1 MSGYIQSDPRSSAEG
16 RSRARET
23 ERSDRTRRTEKRGY
37 SAAEKPRRVS
47 MESTEKILAK
57 FTVSFSRSKGLEK
70 GTHLENCTE
79 ERAKREAVKAY

>member
-1 MSGYIQSDPRSSAEG
+1 MLFRIPGRALREEAEQG
-16 RSRARET
+16 KPSEAT
-23 ERSDRTRRTEKRGY
+23 ERRRTEKRGY